1 MYFHIYSG
9 LGDRRAN
16 RNHGEGEV
24 KSHHEKLI
32 SLLKKALSDFKGEG
46 DGGGKDHAECT
57 FKGDGKGN
65 FQRIPFKESGFFAHK
80 DVRDMVSIS
89 ADKSSWIFVLNNNDH
104 HDLFKVSASEI

>member
-57 FKGDGKGN
+57 FKGDGKGKR
-65 FQRIPFKESGFFAHK
+65 FQLRPSKGAGSLNLLQKAFFSPPC
-80 DVRDMVSIS
+80 VS
-89 ADKSSWIFVLNNNDH
+89 
-104 HDLFKVSASEI
+104 